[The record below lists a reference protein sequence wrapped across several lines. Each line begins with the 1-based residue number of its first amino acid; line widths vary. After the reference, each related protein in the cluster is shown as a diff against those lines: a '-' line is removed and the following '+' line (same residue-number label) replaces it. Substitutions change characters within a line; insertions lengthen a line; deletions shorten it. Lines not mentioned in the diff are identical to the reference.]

1 MKSTRKSAG
10 EIFLLIVAGMAWA
23 GLILQCWSMV
33 ESAPRRGETAAD
45 ALVELLGYFTIL
57 TNLFIGLLGTL
68 PFVFRRSGIGHLF
81 AGALP
86 IGCATTAVVFLAIV
100 YQLLLRHTWNPEGP
114 MWIADKLHHYVV
126 PVSMVVYWCGSS
138 FERRLSANTPILW
151 CLYPLLYFVYVISRG
166 SLIGSYP
173 YPFLDL
179 KKLGVAQIALNGI
192 SLLLAFTLVGYL
204 VWAIHRFLFRIR
216 ISPESI
222 AE

>member
-1 MKSTRKSAG
+1 MKLTRKSAG
-10 EIFLLIVAGMAWA
+10 EIFLLIVAAMAWA
-23 GLILQCWSMV
+23 GLILQCWSIV
-33 ESAPRRGETAAD
+33 ESAPRRGETAVD

-68 PFVFRRSGIGHLF
+68 PFVFRKSEIGRLLSGP
-81 AGALP
+81 LP
-86 IGCATTAVVFLAIV
+86 TGCATTAVVFLAIV
-100 YQLLLRHTWNPEGP
+100 YQLLLRHTWNPQGP
-114 MWIADKLHHYVV
+114 MWIADKLHHYAV
-126 PVSMVVYWCGSS
+126 PVGMVVHWCVSS
-138 FERRLSANTPILW
+138 FDHRLPAKTPILW

-179 KKLGVAQIALNGI
+179 KKLGVAQIAQNGI

-204 VWAIHRFLFRIR
+204 VWAIHRYRFRTR